1 VEKVLNPEP
10 LKTESTKK
18 PLVSVVVLTCNGR
31 GHLEECLGSLLE
43 QTWPELEIILVDN
56 GSRDGS
62 AAFAR
67 ERFGDRVRVL
77 ELEKNLGYTG
87 GNNRGIAIARGEYVC
102 LLNDD
107 TRAAPGWVE
116 ELLKVM
122 TLRGRCGLAA
132 SKILSYYDHEVIDN
146 VGHVIYRDGTF
157 RGRGRLEKDRGQYDR
172 VEEILSPSGCAMMLR
187 KSALDEAGGF
197 DEDFYIYGDDAEL
210 SLRLRLAGWEAWTAP
225 AAVVYHKYSAST
237 GAYSPLKAFLV
248 ERNRVWLT
256 VKYFPPG
263 ALALSP
269 FFLLWRLLF
278 QAYGVLA
285 GKGAAAEFSKTQPAW
300 HLPVLLARAQLSAL
314 KGLPKTWKKRRR
326 LRPLRRVP
334 SAEFY
339 RWLRDYGMSARELAL
354 KS

>member
-1 VEKVLNPEP
+1 MKQEK
-10 LKTESTKK
+10 TKK
-18 PLVSVVVLTCNGR
+18 PLVSVIVLTCNGR
-31 GHLEECLGSLLE
+31 NHLDECLGSLLQ

-67 ERFGDRVRVL
+67 ERFGNRIRIL

-87 GNNRGIAIARGEYVC
+87 GNNRGIEIARGEYIC

-107 TRAAPGWVE
+107 TRVVPGWVE
-116 ELLKVM
+116 AMAEVM
-122 TLRGRCGLAA
+122 ASRERCGMVAG
-132 SKILSYYDHEVIDN
+132 KILSYYHPGVIDN

-172 VEEILSPSGCAMMLR
+172 VEEILSPSGCAMMIR

-210 SLRLRLAGWEAWTAP
+210 CLRLRLAGWKAWTAP

-248 ERNRVWLT
+248 ERNRTWLT

-263 ALALSP
+263 ALAAVP
-269 FFLLWRLLF
+269 FFLLWRLLI
-278 QAYGVLA
+278 QAYGILA
-285 GKGAAAEFSKTQPAW
+285 GKGAAAEFSRSYPAW
-300 HLPVLLARAQLSAL
+300 HLLPILARAQLSAL
-314 KGLPKTWKKRRR
+314 KGLPGMWKKRRR
-326 LRPLRRVP
+326 LRALFRVP
-334 SAEFY
+334 RREFY

-354 KS
+354 KP